1 MAKLEAKP
9 EALAAAAVRIGNG
22 KPERTLLEKFGEE
35 LGRRYPNRM
44 IKRFVFPTKIR
55 EAREVF
61 VMELTSREE
70 VDAAIMAES
79 TMSQVER
86 ASIRLANDAER
97 RELTRKSIVG
107 VGELR
112 EKNVVYHHAN
122 HDGIPFVEIDR
133 WSPGA
138 WTCLHAYHGTV
149 NGVPTDE
156 LRAGIEAA
164 QNVGAFALPQTSEAP
179 ESDSTG
185 K

>member
-1 MAKLEAKP
+1 MARPEPKP
-9 EALAAAAVRIGNG
+9 DAVRVGT
-22 KPERTLLEKFGEE
+22 KEDRSPLEKFSDE
-35 LGRRYPNRM
+35 LGKRYPNRM
-44 IKRFVFPTKIR
+44 IKRFCFPTKIR
-55 EAREVF
+55 EVREVF

-79 TMSQVER
+79 SMSQVER
-86 ASIRLANDAER
+86 QSVRLAMDAER
-97 RELTRKSIVG
+97 RELTRKAIVG
-107 VGELR
+107 VGEVR
-112 EKNVVYHHAN
+112 GTGVVYRHAN
-122 HDGIPFVEIDR
+122 NDGVPFVEIDK
-133 WSPGA
+133 WTPGA

-164 QNVGAFALPQTSEAP
+164 QNVGAFALPLTNEAP